1 MGFYLSLKWYNKV
14 IVEKSSYM
22 EERKIQGLNEK
33 EAKEYY
39 LEGKSNIPV
48 EAPSKTIKE
57 IVKGNIFTYFNYIFL
72 IIAILLILVG
82 SFRDLTF
89 LPIILAN
96 TLIGIVQEIR
106 SKKVIDELTMLNSPT
121 AIVVREGIQKEIPIQ
136 NLVLNDIVLF
146 KSGDQICADAKVIS
160 GHVCVNES
168 LLTGEEDEIT
178 KVEEDEL
185 LSGSF
190 IISGSCYARL
200 TKVGKDS
207 YISKLTLEAK
217 AIKNEEQ
224 SEIIRSLNKI
234 VKLAGIVIIPI
245 GLTLFIE
252 QFVFAHETL
261 KVSITAM
268 VASVIGMI
276 PEGLFLLA
284 SVTLAISSMRL
295 AKSKVLLHDM
305 KSIETLARVDVLC
318 VDKTG
323 TITDGTMKVDSFEIL
338 EEYQKTNEELKTLVG
353 DFVSVQEMDN
363 ATMIALKNYFTKNS
377 GKKAKSIFGFSSEFK
392 YSGVNYED
400 ASYILGAPE
409 FVLSS
414 SFSKYQKK
422 IEKYTQQGLRVLVFG
437 KYSGEIEGKK
447 LTCETTPYALFIL
460 SNPIRKNARETFTYF
475 KEQNVEIKVISGD
488 NPLTVSHIAKEAG
501 ILHADAYIDA
511 TTLKTD
517 TEIENAILNYTVFG
531 RVTPEQKRKFVQALK
546 KQGHT
551 VAMTGDGVND
561 CLALKDA
568 DCSIAMASGSD
579 AAVQVSQLVL
589 LESDF
594 SKMPEVVLEGRQV
607 VNNLQRSGSLFLVK
621 NIFSFLI
628 SVLAIFFNVRYPL
641 EPSQISLI
649 SMFTIG
655 IPAFFLSQVPNKE
668 IIEGNFL
675 KNILFKAFPGGLV
688 GTIIVAAMVVFG
700 TIFEASASDISS
712 ASTILLAV
720 IGLMVLYNISKPMD
734 KYKWA
739 IWSFCALG
747 LTISILFLKEL
758 FAITRSM
765 SIQGTLL
772 CINFMLI
779 SEVVLRYL
787 TKFFELVKNIKEKI
801 ITRLKRQKY

>member
-1 MGFYLSLKWYNKV
+1 MKEN
-14 IVEKSSYM
+14 
-22 EERKIQGLNEK
+22 KIQGLTDV
-33 EAKEYY
+33 EAKQYY
-39 LEGKSNIPV
+39 LNGKGNLPI
-48 EAPSKTIKE
+48 EAPSRTIKE
-57 IVKGNIFTYFNYIFL
+57 IVKENVFTYFNLVFF

-89 LPIILAN
+89 LPVILAN
-96 TLIGIVQEIR
+96 TLIGIIQEIR

-121 AIVVREGIQKEIPIQ
+121 ARVIRNGLEKEIPI
-136 NLVLNDIVLF
+136 NELVLNDIVHF
-146 KSGDQICADAKVIS
+146 KSGDQIVADAQIVS
-160 GHVCVNES
+160 GQVCVNES
-168 LLTGEEDEIT
+168 LLTGEEEEIT
-178 KVEEDEL
+178 KKENAEL

-190 IISGSCYARL
+190 IVSGSCYALL

-207 YISKLTLEAK
+207 YISKLTLQAK
-217 AIKNEEQ
+217 AIKKEEQ
-224 SEIIRSLNKI
+224 SQIIRSLNKI

-261 KVSITAM
+261 KVSIQSM
-268 VASVIGMI
+268 VAAVIGMI

-295 AKSKVLLHDM
+295 AKQKVLLHNM
-305 KSIETLARVDVLC
+305 KSIETLARVNVLC

-323 TITDGTMKVDSFEIL
+323 TITDGTMKVETIEVVDKNQNIA
-338 EEYQKTNEELKTLVG
+338 ELKKTIG
-353 DFVSVQEMDN
+353 DFVQLQEEDN
-363 ATMIALKNYFTKNS
+363 VTMSALKSYFVS
-377 GKKAKSIFGFSSEFK
+377 GQHRITESVYGFSSEFK
-392 YSGVNYED
+392 YSGVNFKDE
-400 ASYILGAPE
+400 SFVLGAPE
-409 FVLSS
+409 FVLST
-414 SFSKYQKK
+414 SFSNYQKQ
-422 IEKYTQQGLRVLVFG
+422 IEKFTSQGMRVLVFG
-437 KYSGEIEGKK
+437 KYNGKVDGKK
-447 LTCETTPYALFIL
+447 LTEETIPYAFIIL
-460 SNPIRKNARETFTYF
+460 SNPIRKKAKETFAYF
-475 KEQNVEIKVISGD
+475 KEQGVSIKVISGD

-501 ILHADAYIDA
+501 IVGAENYIDA
-511 TTLKTD
+511 STLKS
-517 TEIENAILNYTVFG
+517 EIELEHAILNYTIFG
-531 RVTPEQKRKFVQALK
+531 RVTPEQKRKFVNLLK
-546 KQGHT
+546 ENGKT

-579 AAVQVSQLVL
+579 AAVQIAQLVL

-628 SVLAIFFNVRYPL
+628 SVLAIFFSVRYPL
-641 EPSQISLI
+641 EPAQISLI

-668 IIEGNFL
+668 IIKGNFL

-700 TIFEASASDISS
+700 TIFDAGTSDISS
-712 ASTILLAV
+712 ASTILLAI
-720 IGLMVLYNISKPMD
+720 IGLMVLLNISKPMD

-739 IWSFCALG
+739 IWGFCALG
-747 LTISILFLKEL
+747 LATSILFLKDL
-758 FAITRSM
+758 FGITDDM

-772 CINFMLI
+772 CLNFMLI

-787 TKFFELVKNIKEKI
+787 TKFFDMVKSLVEKCKI
-801 ITRLKRQKY
+801 WVKKKY

>member
-1 MGFYLSLKWYNKV
+1 MK
-14 IVEKSSYM
+14 EKQ
-22 EERKIQGLNEK
+22 IQGLTEK
-33 EAKEYY
+33 EAKQLF

-48 EAPSKTIKE
+48 EAPSKTVKE
-57 IVKGNIFTYFNYIFL
+57 IIKGNIFTYFNFVFL

-89 LPIILAN
+89 LPIIIAN

-121 AIVVREGIQKEIPIQ
+121 AIVVRDGIEKEIFIYD
-136 NLVLNDIVLF
+136 LVLNDIVKL
-146 KSGDQICADAKVIS
+146 KNGDQVCADAEVVN
-160 GHVCVNES
+160 GQVCVSES
-168 LLTGEEDEIT
+168 LLTGEEDEIL
-178 KVEEDEL
+178 KKESDEL

-190 IISGSCYARL
+190 IISGSCYAKL
-200 TKVGKDS
+200 TKVGKNS
-207 YISKLTLEAK
+207 YISKLTMEAK
-217 AIKNEEQ
+217 AIKKGEE
-224 SEIIRSLNKI
+224 SEIIRSLNRI
-234 VKLAGIVIIPI
+234 VKLAGMAIIPI
-245 GLTLFIE
+245 GFTLFIQ

-261 KVSITAM
+261 KVSIQAM

-295 AKSKVLLHDM
+295 AKNKVLLHNM
-305 KSIETLARVDVLC
+305 KSIETLARVNVLC

-323 TITDGTMKVDSFEIL
+323 TITDGIMKIDAL
-338 EEYQKTNEELKTLVG
+338 EVLENWKESNEELKMRIA
-353 DFVSVQEMDN
+353 DFVNVQESDN
-363 ATMIALKNYFTKNS
+363 ATMKALKNFFTEYS
-377 GKKAKSIFGFSSEFK
+377 KKKTKAVFGFSSEFK
-392 YSGVNYED
+392 YCGVEFEND
-400 ASYILGAPE
+400 SYVLGAPE
-409 FVLSS
+409 FVLKT
-414 SFSKYQKK
+414 FYQQYRER
-422 IEKYTQQGLRVLVFG
+422 IENYTRKGLRVLVFG
-437 KYSGEIEGKK
+437 KYKGKLDGKK
-447 LTCETTPYALFIL
+447 LTEETIPYALLVL
-460 SNPIRKNARETFTYF
+460 SNPIRKNAKETFQYF
-475 KEQNVEIKVISGD
+475 KEQGVEIKVISGD

-501 ILHADAYIDA
+501 IENAENYIDA
-511 TTLKTD
+511 STLTTD
-517 TEIENAILNYTVFG
+517 EEIKNAILNYTVFG
-531 RVTPEQKRKFVQALK
+531 RVTPEQKRKFIRALK
-546 KQGHT
+546 KKGLT

-561 CLALKDA
+561 VLALKDA
-568 DCSIAMASGSD
+568 DCGIAMASGSD
-579 AAVQVSQLVL
+579 AAVQVAELVL

-594 SKMPEVVLEGRQV
+594 SKMPQVVLEGRQV

-628 SVLAIFFNVRYPL
+628 SVLAIFFSVKYPL

-655 IPAFFLSQVPNKE
+655 IPAFFLSQVPNKD

-675 KNILFKAFPGGLV
+675 KNILFSSFPGGLV

-700 TIFEASASDISS
+700 TIFKASPSDISS

-739 IWSFCALG
+739 ILFFCAFG
-747 LTISILFLKEL
+747 LFISILFLKEL
-758 FAITRSM
+758 FAITRNM

-772 CINFMLI
+772 CINFLLI

-787 TKFFELVKNIKEKI
+787 TFFFEFVKNMKERITKKIRIKKC
-801 ITRLKRQKY
+801 

>member
-1 MGFYLSLKWYNKV
+1 MKEN
-14 IVEKSSYM
+14 
-22 EERKIQGLNEK
+22 KIQGLTDA
-33 EAKEYY
+33 EAKQYY
-39 LEGKSNIPV
+39 LNGKGNLPI
-48 EAPSKTIKE
+48 EAPSRTIKE
-57 IVKGNIFTYFNYIFL
+57 IIKENVFTYFNLVFF

-89 LPIILAN
+89 LPVILAN

-121 AIVVREGIQKEIPIQ
+121 ARVIRNGLEKEIPI
-136 NLVLNDIVLF
+136 NELVLNDIVHF
-146 KSGDQICADAKVIS
+146 KSGDQIVADAQVVS
-160 GHVCVNES
+160 GQVCVNES
-168 LLTGEEDEIT
+168 LLTGEEEEIT
-178 KVEEDEL
+178 KKENEEL

-190 IISGSCYARL
+190 IVSGSCYANL

-207 YISKLTLEAK
+207 YISKLTLQAK
-217 AIKNEEQ
+217 AIKKEEQ
-224 SEIIRSLNKI
+224 SQIIRSLNKI

-261 KVSITAM
+261 KVSIQSM
-268 VASVIGMI
+268 VAAVIGMI

-295 AKSKVLLHDM
+295 AKQKVLLHNM
-305 KSIETLARVDVLC
+305 KSIETLARVNVLC

-323 TITDGTMKVDSFEIL
+323 TITDGTMKVETIEVVDKNQNIA
-338 EEYQKTNEELKTLVG
+338 ELKKTIG
-353 DFVSVQEMDN
+353 DFVQLQEEDN
-363 ATMIALKNYFTKNS
+363 VTMSALKSYFVS
-377 GKKAKSIFGFSSEFK
+377 GQNRIAESVYGFSSEFK
-392 YSGVNYED
+392 YSGVNFKNE
-400 ASYILGAPE
+400 SFVLGAPE
-409 FVLSS
+409 FVLST
-414 SFSKYQKK
+414 SFSNYQKQ
-422 IEKYTQQGLRVLVFG
+422 IEKFTSQGMRVLVFG
-437 KYSGEIEGKK
+437 KYNGKVDGKK
-447 LTCETTPYALFIL
+447 LTEETIPYAFIIL
-460 SNPIRKNARETFTYF
+460 SNPIRKKAKETFAYF
-475 KEQNVEIKVISGD
+475 KEQGVSIKVISGD

-501 ILHADAYIDA
+501 IVGAENYIDA
-511 TTLKTD
+511 STLKS
-517 TEIENAILNYTVFG
+517 EIELEHAILNYTIFG
-531 RVTPEQKRKFVQALK
+531 RVTPEQKRKFVNLLK
-546 KQGHT
+546 ENGKT

-579 AAVQVSQLVL
+579 AAVQIAQLVL

-628 SVLAIFFNVRYPL
+628 SVLAIFFSVRYPL
-641 EPSQISLI
+641 EPAQISLI

-668 IIEGNFL
+668 IIKGNFL

-700 TIFEASASDISS
+700 TIFDASTSDISS
-712 ASTILLAV
+712 ASTILLAI
-720 IGLMVLYNISKPMD
+720 IGLMVLLNISKPMD

-739 IWSFCALG
+739 IWGFCALG
-747 LTISILFLKEL
+747 LGTSILFLKDL
-758 FAITRSM
+758 FGITDDM

-772 CINFMLI
+772 CLNFMLI

-787 TKFFELVKNIKEKI
+787 TKFFDMVKSLVEKCKI
-801 ITRLKRQKY
+801 WVKKKY

>member
-1 MGFYLSLKWYNKV
+1 MREQEIKGLT
-14 IVEKSSYM
+14 
-22 EERKIQGLNEK
+22 EEEVKKQFIYGN
-33 EAKEYY
+33 
-39 LEGKSNIPV
+39 SNIPV

-57 IVKGNIFTYFNYIFL
+57 IIKDNVFTYFNLVFL
-72 IIAILLILVG
+72 ILAILLIIVG
-82 SFRDLTF
+82 LFRDLTF
-89 LPIILAN
+89 LPVILAN
-96 TLIGIVQEIR
+96 TLIGIIQEIR

-121 AIVVREGIQKEIPIQ
+121 ATVVRDGKQKEIQIQ
-136 NLVLNDIVLF
+136 DLVLNDVVVF
-146 KSGDQICADAKVIS
+146 KSGDQICADAKILN
-160 GHVCVNES
+160 GQVCVNES

-178 KVEEDEL
+178 KKENDEL

-190 IISGSCYARL
+190 IISGSCYAML
-200 TKVGKDS
+200 TKVGKES

-224 SEIIRSLNKI
+224 SQIIRSLNKI

-261 KVSITAM
+261 RISIQSM

-284 SVTLAISSMRL
+284 SVTLAISAMRL

-323 TITDGTMKVDSFEIL
+323 TITDGTMNVTSLELL
-338 EEYQKTNEELKTLVG
+338 EEIKSLDELKILIG
-353 DFVSVQEMDN
+353 DFANAQETDN
-363 ATMIALKNYFTKNS
+363 ATMKAIQNYFVKNS
-377 GKKAKSIFGFSSEFK
+377 GRQPKNVFGFSSEFK
-392 YSGVNYED
+392 YSGVNYEED
-400 ASYILGAPE
+400 SYVLGAPE
-409 FVLSS
+409 FVLLS
-414 SFSKYQKK
+414 SFSKYQEK
-422 IEKYTQQGLRVLVFG
+422 IEKYTNNGLRVLVFG
-437 KYSGEIEGKK
+437 KYLGKIDGKK
-447 LTCETTPYALFIL
+447 LTCKTIPYAFLVL
-460 SNPIRKNARETFTYF
+460 SNPIRKNAKETFSYF
-475 KEQNVEIKVISGD
+475 KEQNVSIKVISGD

-501 ILHADAYIDA
+501 IENALKYIDA
-511 TTLKTD
+511 RTLKTD
-517 TEIENAILNYTVFG
+517 EEIENAILNYTVFG
-531 RVTPEQKRKFVQALK
+531 RVTPEQKRKFVLALK
-546 KQGHT
+546 KYGHT

-641 EPSQISLI
+641 EPAQISLI

-668 IIEGNFL
+668 IIKGNFL

-700 TIFEASASDISS
+700 TIFEASTSDISS
-712 ASTILLAV
+712 ASTILLAI

-734 KYKWA
+734 KYKWT
-739 IWSFCALG
+739 IWGFCAFGLG
-747 LTISILFLKEL
+747 ISILFLKDL
-758 FAITRSM
+758 FGITDNM
-765 SIQGTLL
+765 SLQGILL

-787 TKFFELVKNIKEKI
+787 TNFFELVKNMKEKLTNMI
-801 ITRLKRQKY
+801 KKKNTKI